1 MDQQR
6 SSLCVSLH
14 NVEFAK
20 DYHYFI
26 TVQLNVD
33 GEKKRT
39 DVSAQVA
46 APVFAASTFIIPLS
60 NFKLDINDYLHF
72 EAYVV
77 TDREQGRGPDL
88 DNQGQARLLGECILK
103 LGDFTGPLTDISGTG
118 VRQHLKFVR
127 RNDKQ
132 VTVGRFIVNLKLV
145 GEQIIPINDEKPLES
160 DEIFQP
166 LPASDPFM
174 SFTWRLR
181 VDIRACMDM
190 PLHRDS
196 QSGLPRGFVKL
207 GWSQYDNQ
215 PPSEHHM
222 HLTKIRDQNRHP
234 IWNQQFL
241 IPNPQTVTTLDGY
254 LYLSLIDD
262 VGQREIESVYF
273 PISQM
278 RPFQPMN
285 FELQFK
291 FAEYEA
297 RPRLYMSITLEMADK
312 QKFLDELIDII
323 VKMVHYDPLPY
334 ASRTN
339 LIMTLNQ
346 TKIKEVPYSVID
358 LKGAPTLAQALS
370 NAQSDVFIS
379 SIMKIPPHKAD
390 KVYNAVAVFTLPKSQ
405 LESGIAFYL
414 ATRDDT
420 IKSMH
425 SMPNGIVGY
434 SEIIDDWL
442 RKLYYSKEK
451 KQAFFPIT
459 WSDESKQKPLF
470 MNSRCQVELTCME
483 AADNPAISRVSSSK
497 KSTRLVPR
505 TPDMKAL
512 AENVSGAD
520 RSKWDILSKELSQK
534 QEMIHR
540 LMKEVDDKTES
551 LKITGTEIVDLR
563 RQVKLL
569 QSENSILRKRLAH
582 EESLEIQSI
591 ITKEIAV
598 MSMEELR
605 QKIIKVAQA
614 YRNERVRNEEF
625 EKALKTAQKDI
636 ASARQLEVELES
648 LQRVHQENAKKML
661 VMQQEIQKVG
671 VYKEAV
677 KKQETVISKL
687 EKLMETSLKDAQ
699 KARQAQLEVEQLKS
713 ENLNLQKQLK
723 GIVYG
728 EDIGELERYKQECQ
742 RLERIVANMKEELRN
757 KRPVSNSGAD
767 WEQDKMELEVKLH
780 KANARIEALQDEMTY
795 NAKNYAKEIAQLKLI
810 IAEKQA
816 LLDSLT
822 MGGQ

>member
-77 TDREQGRGPDL
+77 TDREQGRGPEL

-254 LYLSLIDD
+254 LYLSLVDD
-262 VGQREIESVYF
+262 IGQREIESVYF

-291 FAEYEA
+291 YAEYEA

-405 LESGIAFYL
+405 FGSILYVDLNRVELHSIQPLEMTLSNLCIQCQMEQSDIQKQLMIGSESYIIPRRRSKHFSRSL
-414 ATRDDT
+414 GL
-420 IKSMH
+420 MN
-425 SMPNGIVGY
+425 PNKG
-434 SEIIDDWL
+434 
-442 RKLYYSKEK
+442 
-451 KQAFFPIT
+451 Q
-459 WSDESKQKPLF
+459 
-470 MNSRCQVELTCME
+470 LTCME
-483 AADNPAISRVSSSK
+483 AGDNPAISRVSSSK

-742 RLERIVANMKEELRN
+742 RLEKIVANMKEELRN